1 MRVAGDQLFADFF
14 ERMIQSLPAPPH
26 CPILLSEKVCEG
38 FMDINGHQ
46 TTHLSPKGAFYVPA
60 PNNKLR
66 ILSTELFHNRKSK
79 FFSKLSEA
87 LEARNAYDGLIY

>member
-1 MRVAGDQLFADFF
+1 MAGDQIFADFF

-26 CPILLSEKVCEG
+26 CPILLSGKVFES

-46 TTHLSPKGAFYVPA
+46 TIHLSPEGALYMPTT
-60 PNNKLR
+60 NNKLR
-66 ILSTELFHNRKSK
+66 ILSIDLLQNRKSK

-87 LEARNAYDGLIY
+87 LEARNAHDGLMY